1 MRYLALS
8 EALELH
14 RRLIDISGGAHGVRD
29 LGLLESALAQP
40 RLTFDGHELYTDAV
54 AKAGAL
60 GFSLIQNHAFVDGNK
75 RIGHAVMETFL
86 MLNGYE
92 IAAHV
97 DAGTGRLGRRI
108 GPPFTRA
115 AHGLVAEQVRTAHC
129 RAPVTRA

>member
-29 LGLLESALAQP
+29 LGLLASALAQP
-40 RLTFDGHELYTDAV
+40 RLTFDGRELYADAV

-92 IAAHV
+92 LAAHV
-97 DAGTGRLGRRI
+97 DEQERVVLDVASGIRSREQLTAWLQSNCVRL
-108 GPPFTRA
+108 T
-115 AHGLVAEQVRTAHC
+115 AER
-129 RAPVTRA
+129 P

>member
-14 RRLIDISGGAHGVRD
+14 RRLIEISGGAHGVRD

-40 RLTFDGHELYTDAV
+40 RLTFDGHELYTDAI
-54 AKAGAL
+54 AKAGAV

-97 DAGTGRLGRRI
+97 DEQERVILDVASGLRSREQLTAWLQSKCVRL
-108 GPPFTRA
+108 T
-115 AHGLVAEQVRTAHC
+115 AER
-129 RAPVTRA
+129 P